1 MKKTLTDDVLSV
13 GHKQICTMLSGLNN
27 TLEFIPHPFER
38 VQLFILGLYLKGKT
52 SSINNWWLMFFCF
65 LFD

>member
-38 VQLFILGLYLKGKT
+38 VQLFILGLYLKEKT
-52 SSINNWWLMFFCF
+52 SSTSRWLIFFCF